1 MRPPRLWAATRI
13 AAGVPAAAAAL
24 AIVVAA
30 APSRPAAAQDS
41 GRTVWDGVYSEAQA
55 ERGRSAYGRHCASC
69 HAADLSGSLEA
80 RPLAGPR
87 FMQDWSEDTL
97 DTLYRRIRNLMPFDD
112 PATLPD
118 DIYLDS
124 IAYILRYNGFPA
136 GDGDLDPER
145 LGDVRIQGRAG
156 PGPVPSFSLV
166 QVVGCL
172 APGPDGDWVLTGST
186 EAVRTRDPAASDA
199 AALLALAGR
208 PLGPA
213 TFSLMSVYP
222 DPAEHAGHRME
233 VKGFLIRNPD
243 GDRINVSALAMVAP
257 TCDAAE

>member
-1 MRPPRLWAATRI
+1 MIGAAV
-13 AAGVPAAAAAL
+13 ALPGPAT
-24 AIVVAA
+24 
-30 APSRPAAAQDS
+30 AQDG

-55 ERGRSAYGRHCASC
+55 ERGRTVYARNCASC

-87 FMQDWSEDTL
+87 FMQDWSEDTV
-97 DTLYRRIRNLMPFDD
+97 DTLYTRVRNLMPFDD

-124 IAYILRYNGFPA
+124 VAYILLYNGFPA
-136 GDGDLDPER
+136 GELDLDPER
-145 LGDVRIQGRAG
+145 LADIRIQGRDG

-172 APGPDGDWVLTGST
+172 SPDADGDWMLTGGT

-199 AALLALAGR
+199 EALAVLADR
-208 PLGPA
+208 PTGSA

-233 VKGFLIRNPD
+233 VKGFLIRDPE

-257 TCDAAE
+257 ACDPAE